1 MKHLNYSVDENSPS
15 RSNAL
20 AHLRQHALASPCCRK
35 LDQRSHHQGE
45 EASSTS
51 LRKRSSDLVWFDHSV
66 RRAIWI
72 NLPGLSFLMLICAM
86 AGLVMYARYYDCD
99 PIMTKKVSSPD
110 QVSPFN
116 ENTTK
121 SQAATYSYKHSHRS
135 TIRKA
140 KAILCRL
147 VIPARQPAAVKTA
160 RVERIHLLT
169 SSSFSE
175 RQSTSVS
182 TDICLRNIQ
191 LNRHALC
198 VVYLYLYFPS
208 VTAHFY
214 TLLNCFAGIPFI

>member
-1 MKHLNYSVDENSPS
+1 MKHLNYSVDKNSPS

-20 AHLRQHALASPCCRK
+20 SHFRQHALATPCSRI
-35 LDQRSHHQGE
+35 LVQRSHHQGE
-45 EASSTS
+45 KASSTS
-51 LRKRSSDLVWFDHSV
+51 SLWKRLSDVVRYDHSV

-110 QVSPFN
+110 QVSAFN

-121 SQAATYSYKHSHRS
+121 RQVATFSYKHCHRS
-135 TIRKA
+135 TMHKA
-140 KAILCRL
+140 KAILSSH
-147 VIPARQPAAVKTA
+147 IGTQPAAVKTA

-169 SSSFSE
+169 ASFSE

-182 TDICLRNIQ
+182 TDICLDNIQ
-191 LNRHALC
+191 LNRHAC
-198 VVYLYLYFPS
+198 ASYTRIFIFPS
-208 VTAHFY
+208 VTVDFY
-214 TLLNCFAGIPFI
+214 TLLNCFTCVPFI